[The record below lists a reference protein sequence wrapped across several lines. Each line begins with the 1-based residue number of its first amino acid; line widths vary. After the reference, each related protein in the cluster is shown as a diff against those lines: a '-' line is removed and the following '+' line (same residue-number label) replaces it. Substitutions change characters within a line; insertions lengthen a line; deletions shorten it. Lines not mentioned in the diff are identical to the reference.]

1 MLKGKQKRQ
10 LRALAHHLSPI
21 FQVGKSGVNSDMI
34 QGIRDALEK
43 RELLN
48 ESSFQTS
55 WAKDDKVFEEQ
66 QKQYEKDKN
75 NVNVKE
81 VKPVGMKKSEMQEKI
96 AKSSL
101 MVNNNNTAVAHDVES
116 TISDIN
122 QLNYPHNSIEIKSE
136 KEVLEIIKDLEE
148 KLEEEIEMAET

>member
-1 MLKGKQKRQ
+1 MRNKKLEEER
-10 LRALAHHLSPI
+10 
-21 FQVGKSGVNSDMI
+21 
-34 QGIRDALEK
+34 EK

-101 MVNNNNTAVAHDVES
+101 MVNNNNTAVVHDVES
-116 TISDIN
+116 TINDIN

-148 KLEEEIEMAET
+148 KLEEEIEMAEA